1 MLNLIKSIFFT
12 ILIIAMLV
20 VGIFSGYILL
30 LLSVVVFIF
39 VGSYLYFKSKS
50 SSNKSWFKKDP
61 VDYYTK

>member
-12 ILIIAMLV
+12 ILIIAMLI

-30 LLSVVVFIF
+30 LLSIVVFVF
-39 VGSYLYFKSKS
+39 LGFYLYFKDKA
-50 SSNKSWFKKDP
+50 SNTSWFKKDP